1 MNIQK
6 QKRLLYLLELTSNFS
21 LTGGAWIIFLAQRG
35 FSLFEI
41 AVGETFF
48 HIVSF
53 LAEIPS
59 GAAADLWGR
68 KKTMLISQLCF
79 ILSVPC
85 YIFAYDLPLLMLA
98 MGLTALG
105 YNFNSGTRSALTYD
119 SLLQCGKEE
128 EYLKVSA
135 DQRFLYSFSSMLAS
149 LCTGI
154 VGKIGYVLG
163 NLGDLCF
170 NLTSAAI
177 IGGLTEPTVTENQ
190 KNRQKFSLRTM
201 GSQIWQQFSVSF
213 AFLKGNPTIAVRM
226 FLDACIGCCD
236 TLTVFFLQQHFSE
249 SGASFALIGILLVIV
264 QIGGMAGTRVAPLLG
279 KRLRFGKMMILCSAG
294 AVFALVTAGSTLPIL
309 SAAGGFFLRGF
320 GLLSETV
327 TSDSINRDL
336 PSDQRATLI
345 SVGSIMFSTAMIGA
359 TPLLGALSDSV
370 GTARAFPVLGL
381 VLACIAAAILLLGK
395 KAFFAEK

>member
-6 QKRLLYLLELTSNFS
+6 QKRLLSLLELTSNFS

-85 YIFAYDLPLLMLA
+85 YIFAYELPLLMLA

-135 DQRFLYSFSSMLAS
+135 DQLFLYSFSSMLAS

-190 KNRQKFSLRTM
+190 KNRQKFSLRTNM
-201 GSQIWQQFSVSF
+201 
-213 AFLKGNPTIAVRM
+213 
-226 FLDACIGCCD
+226 
-236 TLTVFFLQQHFSE
+236 
-249 SGASFALIGILLVIV
+249 
-264 QIGGMAGTRVAPLLG
+264 
-279 KRLRFGKMMILCSAG
+279 LR
-294 AVFALVTAGSTLPIL
+294 
-309 SAAGGFFLRGF
+309 
-320 GLLSETV
+320 
-327 TSDSINRDL
+327 
-336 PSDQRATLI
+336 
-345 SVGSIMFSTAMIGA
+345 
-359 TPLLGALSDSV
+359 
-370 GTARAFPVLGL
+370 
-381 VLACIAAAILLLGK
+381 
-395 KAFFAEK
+395 AE